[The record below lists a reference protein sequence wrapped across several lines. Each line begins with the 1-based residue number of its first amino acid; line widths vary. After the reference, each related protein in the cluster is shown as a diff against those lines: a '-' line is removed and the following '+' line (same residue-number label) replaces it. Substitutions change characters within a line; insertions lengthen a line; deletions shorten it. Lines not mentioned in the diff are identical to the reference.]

1 VKWNFVKIWSRHV
14 QNHHNSH
21 SYNVDKFHDS
31 YQNSLVD
38 DGKIY
43 NFKTEKTNSFFE
55 KKNCPFCQCGN

>member
-1 VKWNFVKIWSRHV
+1 M
-14 QNHHNSH
+14 
-21 SYNVDKFHDS
+21 DKFHDS